1 MHKFLFFNH
10 FIKCLYMFRAL
21 CAHNQEVK
29 IVLCII
35 WNQHTLQL
43 ADLCTGI
50 LSSCARDGHLQGV
63 VIPYAV

>member
-1 MHKFLFFNH
+1 
-10 FIKCLYMFRAL
+10 MFRAL